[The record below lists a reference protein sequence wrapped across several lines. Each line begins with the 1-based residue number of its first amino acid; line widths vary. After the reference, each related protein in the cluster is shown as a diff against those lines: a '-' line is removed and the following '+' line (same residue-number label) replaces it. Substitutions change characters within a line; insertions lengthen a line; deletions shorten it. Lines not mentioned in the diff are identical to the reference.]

1 MVGALDLE
9 ARPGGAAG
17 DVMDDEELRG
27 RLDRI
32 EHKVDWIGETF
43 IRALRSQACLV
54 RRRFGPREYGGV
66 GSGRLPISIG
76 VVAVGS
82 LIMQRELNRLDRR
95 Q

>member
-1 MVGALDLE
+1 
-9 ARPGGAAG
+9 
-17 DVMDDEELRG
+17 MDDEELRG

-43 IRALRSQACLV
+43 IRAFTIAGMSGAAALWAA
-54 RRRFGPREYGGV
+54 GV
-66 GSGRLPISIG
+66 WGAWGAVGFPISIG